1 MTCIE
6 ITVLWL
12 SISVCRPETEAPRA
26 RREHRAA
33 RIAPETKVALQQL
46 ERAWERL
53 RVEEE
58 ELAEALRLVRG
69 K

>member
-26 RREHRAA
+26 RREHRVA
-33 RIAPETKVALQQL
+33 RIAPETEIALKQL
-46 ERAWERL
+46 ERARERL
-53 RVEEE
+53 RVQEKD
-58 ELAEALRLVRG
+58 LAEALRLVRG